1 MKRPSNQ
8 QEWLDQITEE
18 IVDQDLEIIDPHHH
32 LWPGTP
38 RTDGVSA
45 DNRYLLEDLWNDT
58 QSGHNVVKTVFVE
71 CGQGYYESGSEAMK
85 PVGETKFVV
94 EVAEEAKQDVSKAQ
108 IEGIVGHA
116 DMMLGESTREVLEA
130 HLEEGQGRFKGIR
143 HGASWDESDEIRNSH
158 SNPIQSIYLND
169 EFQKGIEQLDALN
182 LTLDAWN
189 YHKQIKELTELA
201 KCFPNLKIVQN
212 HFGGPLG
219 IGPYAGRREEV
230 FSVWQE
236 SIAELAERDNVV
248 IKIGGLAMPINGWG
262 WHKRELP
269 ANSDEFIESHG
280 RYYLHAIKCFG
291 VERCMFES
299 NFPVDKR
306 SISYPILWNGFK
318 KIVEDFSTEE
328 KEYLFYKTAAEFYS
342 L

>member
-1 MKRPSNQ
+1 MNRPSNQ
-8 QEWLDQITEE
+8 QEWLDQVTEE

-38 RTDGVSA
+38 RTDGVSV

-58 QSGHNVVKTVFVE
+58 QSGHNLVKTVFVE
-71 CGQGYYESGSEAMK
+71 CGQGYFESGSEAMK
-85 PVGETKFVV
+85 PIGETRFVV

-116 DMMLGESTREVLEA
+116 DMMLGESSREVLEA
-130 HLEEGQGRFKGIR
+130 HLEEGKGRFKGIR

-158 SNPIQSIYLND
+158 SNPIQSIYLDD

-306 SISYPILWNGFK
+306 SISYPVLWNGFK

>member
-1 MKRPSNQ
+1 MNRPSDQ
-8 QEWLDQITEE
+8 LGWLDQVTEE

-58 QSGHNVVKTVFVE
+58 QSGHNLVKTVFVE
-71 CGQGYYESGSEAMK
+71 CGQGYFESGSEAMK
-85 PVGETKFVV
+85 PIGETRFVV

-116 DMMLGESTREVLEA
+116 DMMLGESSREVLEA
-130 HLEEGQGRFKGIR
+130 HLEEGKGRFKGIR

-158 SNPIQSIYLND
+158 SNPIQSIYLDD

-306 SISYPILWNGFK
+306 SISYPVLWNGFK

>member
-1 MKRPSNQ
+1 VNRPSNQ

-38 RTDGVSA
+38 RTEGVSA
-45 DNRYLLEDLWNDT
+45 DNRYLLEDLWIDT

-108 IEGIVGHA
+108 IEGIVGHV
-116 DMMLGESTREVLEA
+116 DMMLGESAREVLEA

-158 SNPIQSIYLND
+158 SNPIQSIYLDD

-269 ANSDEFIESHG
+269 ANSDELIESHG

-306 SISYPILWNGFK
+306 SISYSVLWNGFK

>member
-1 MKRPSNQ
+1 MNRPSNQ
-8 QEWLDQITEE
+8 QEWLDQVTEE

-58 QSGHNVVKTVFVE
+58 QSGHNLVKTVFVE

-85 PVGETKFVV
+85 PVGETRFVV

-116 DMMLGESTREVLEA
+116 DMMLGESAREVLEA
-130 HLEEGQGRFKGIR
+130 HLEEGKGRFKGIR

-158 SNPIQSIYLND
+158 SNPIQSIYLDD

-236 SIAELAERDNVV
+236 SITELAERDNVV

-269 ANSDEFIESHG
+269 VNSDEFIESHG

-306 SISYPILWNGFK
+306 SISYPVLWNGFK

>member
-1 MKRPSNQ
+1 MNRPSNQ
-8 QEWLDQITEE
+8 REWLDQVTEE

-32 LWPGTP
+32 LWPGP
-38 RTDGVSA
+38 PGTDGVSA

-85 PVGETKFVV
+85 PVGETRFVV

-158 SNPIQSIYLND
+158 SNPIQHIYLD
-169 EFQKGIEQLDALN
+169 DKFQKGVEQLDALN

-189 YHKQIKELTELA
+189 YHKQISELTELA
-201 KCFPNLKIVQN
+201 QCFPNLKIVQN

-219 IGPYAGRREEV
+219 IGPYSNRREEV
-230 FSVWQE
+230 FSEWQE
-236 SIAELAERDNVV
+236 SIAELAERDNVY

-269 ANSDEFIESHG
+269 ANSNEFVESHG

-291 VERCMFES
+291 AERCMFES

-306 SISYPILWNGFK
+306 SISYPVLWNGFK
-318 KIVEDFSTEE
+318 KVVEDFSTEE

>member
-1 MKRPSNQ
+1 MNKPSDQ
-8 QEWLDQITEE
+8 LGWLDQVSEDI
-18 IVDQDLEIIDPHHH
+18 IDQDIEIIDPHHH
-32 LWPGTP
+32 LWPGIP

-58 QSGHNVVKTVFVE
+58 QSGHTVLKTVFVE

-94 EVAEEAKQDVSKAQ
+94 QASEEAEQDTSKAQ

-116 DMMLGESTREVLEA
+116 DMMLGNSAREVLEA
-130 HLEEGQGRFKGIR
+130 HLEEGKGKFKGIR
-143 HGASWDESDEIRNSH
+143 HGASWDDSEEIRNSH
-158 SNPIQSIYLND
+158 SNPIQHIYLDD
-169 EFQKGIEQLDALN
+169 EFQKGIEQLEALN

-189 YHKQIKELTELA
+189 YHKQINELTELA

-219 IGPYAGRREEV
+219 IGPYADSREEV

-236 SIAELAERDNVV
+236 SIAELAERDNVF

-269 ANSDEFIESHG
+269 ANSDELVESHG
-280 RYYLHAIKCFG
+280 RYYLHAINCFG

-306 SISYPILWNGFK
+306 SISYPVLWNGFK

>member
-32 LWPGTP
+32 LWPVTP

-130 HLEEGQGRFKGIR
+130 HLEEGKGRFKGIR

-158 SNPIQSIYLND
+158 SNPIQSIYLDD

-269 ANSDEFIESHG
+269 ANSDEFTESHG

-299 NFPVDKR
+299 NSPVDKR
-306 SISYPILWNGFK
+306 SISYPVLWNGFK

>member
-1 MKRPSNQ
+1 MTRPSNQ

-58 QSGHNVVKTVFVE
+58 QSGHNLVKTVFVE
-71 CGQGYYESGSEAMK
+71 CGQGYFESGSEAMK
-85 PVGETKFVV
+85 PVGETRFVV

-116 DMMLGESTREVLEA
+116 DMMLGESAREVLEA

-158 SNPIQSIYLND
+158 SNPIQSIYLDD

-306 SISYPILWNGFK
+306 SISYPVLWNGFK

-328 KEYLFYKTAAEFYS
+328 KEYLFYKAAAEFYS

>member
-1 MKRPSNQ
+1 MNRPSNQ
-8 QEWLDQITEE
+8 REWLDQVTEK

-32 LWPGTP
+32 LWPGP
-38 RTDGVSA
+38 PGTDGVSA
-45 DNRYLLEDLWNDT
+45 ENRYLLEDLWNDT

-94 EVAEEAKQDVSKAQ
+94 GVAEEAKQDVSKAQ

-116 DMMLGESTREVLEA
+116 DMMLGESAREVLEA
-130 HLEEGQGRFKGIR
+130 HLEEGKERFKGIR

-158 SNPIQSIYLND
+158 SNPIQSIYLD
-169 EFQKGIEQLDALN
+169 EEFQKGIEQLDALN
-182 LTLDAWN
+182 FTLDAWN

-219 IGPYAGRREEV
+219 IGPYAGRREDV

-236 SIAELAERDNVV
+236 SIAELAERDNVF

-306 SISYPILWNGFK
+306 SISYPVLWNGFK

>member
-1 MKRPSNQ
+1 VNRPSDQ
-8 QEWLDQITEE
+8 LEWLDQFTEE
-18 IVDQDLEIIDPHHH
+18 IVDQDIEIIDPHHH

-38 RTDGVSA
+38 RTDGVSS

-58 QSGHNVVKTVFVE
+58 QSGHKVLKTVFVE

-85 PVGETKFVV
+85 PVGETKFVAQV
-94 EVAEEAKQDVSKAQ
+94 TEEAKQDTSKAQ

-116 DMMLGESTREVLEA
+116 DMMLGNSAREVLEA
-130 HLEEGQGRFKGIR
+130 HLEQGKGKFKGIR
-143 HGASWDESDEIRNSH
+143 HGASWDDSDEIRNSH
-158 SNPIQSIYLND
+158 SNPIQHIYLD
-169 EFQKGIEQLDALN
+169 DKFQQGVEQLDALN

-201 KCFPNLKIVQN
+201 KCFPDLKIVQN

-219 IGPYAGRREEV
+219 IGPYADKREEV
-230 FSVWQE
+230 FSVWQD
-236 SIAELAERDNVV
+236 SITELAERDNVF

-269 ANSDEFIESHG
+269 ANSDEFVESHG
-280 RYYLHAIKCFG
+280 RYYLHAIKSFG
-291 VERCMFES
+291 AERCMFES

-306 SISYPILWNGFK
+306 SISYPVLWNGFK
-318 KIVEDFSTEE
+318 KIVEDFSAEE

>member
-1 MKRPSNQ
+1 MNRPSNQ
-8 QEWLDQITEE
+8 REWLDQVTEE

-38 RTDGVSA
+38 GTDGVSA
-45 DNRYLLEDLWNDT
+45 ENRYLLEDLWNDT

-116 DMMLGESTREVLEA
+116 DMMLGESAREVLEA
-130 HLEEGQGRFKGIR
+130 HLEEGKGRFKGIR

-158 SNPIQSIYLND
+158 SNPIQSIYLDD

-236 SIAELAERDNVV
+236 SIAELAERDNVF

>member
-1 MKRPSNQ
+1 MNKPSDQ
-8 QEWLDQITEE
+8 LGRLDQVSEDI
-18 IVDQDLEIIDPHHH
+18 IDQDIQIIDPHHH
-32 LWPGTP
+32 LWPGIP

-58 QSGHNVVKTVFVE
+58 QSGHKVLKTVFVE

-85 PVGETKFVV
+85 PVGETKFVIQ
-94 EVAEEAKQDVSKAQ
+94 ASEEAEKDISKAQ

-116 DMMLGESTREVLEA
+116 DMMLGNSAREVLEA
-130 HLEEGQGRFKGIR
+130 HLEEGKGKFKGIR
-143 HGASWDESDEIRNSH
+143 HGASWDDSEEIRNSH
-158 SNPIQSIYLND
+158 SNPIQHIYLDD
-169 EFQKGIEQLDALN
+169 EFQKGVEQLDALN

-219 IGPYAGRREEV
+219 IGPYADNREEV

-236 SIAELAERDNVV
+236 SIAELAERNNVF

-269 ANSDEFIESHG
+269 ANSDELVESHG
-280 RYYLHAIKCFG
+280 RYYLHAINCFG

-306 SISYPILWNGFK
+306 SVSYPVLWNGFK
-318 KIVEDFSTEE
+318 KIVEDFCIEE